1 MGDTPISY
9 GLRRYREGWVGTNC
23 DGVPLVGKI
32 GAGLSTMTRLF
43 WFGRGSRPFDLD
55 VRDNPRPPHEMIT
68 MATKKTSM
76 FTLTER
82 LTISAAATDTFATI
96 DLGSYVD
103 VGDRQALQVHSVDF
117 ITQGTTADER
127 VPIALGANGVVQCQ
141 VTDLNRG
148 GLVFADDRALV
159 ASSALDYLGNGG
171 LNIETDMYPDN
182 YGKGSEDGRYVVND
196 QLYITG
202 RSSILDTAK
211 SVNIT
216 VRVNASIVSLTAKD
230 FMAIAIQ
237 STAADN

>member
-1 MGDTPISY
+1 
-9 GLRRYREGWVGTNC
+9 
-23 DGVPLVGKI
+23 
-32 GAGLSTMTRLF
+32 
-43 WFGRGSRPFDLD
+43 
-55 VRDNPRPPHEMIT
+55 

-82 LTISAAATDTFATI
+82 VTINAAGTPTFATI

-103 VGDRQALQVHSVDF
+103 VGDRQALQIHSVDF
-117 ITQGTTADER
+117 IFQGDAATSDLSGVFGT
-127 VPIALGANGVVQCQ
+127 VGALQCQ

-159 ASSALDYLGNGG
+159 ASGVLSYDPDAYLINT
-171 LNIETDMYPDN
+171 TDLYPDN
-182 YGKGSEDGRYVVND
+182 YGKGSDDGRYVVND
-196 QLYITG
+196 QLYITCNT
-202 RSSILDTAK
+202 TALAATRAFN
-211 SVNIT
+211 VT

>member
-1 MGDTPISY
+1 
-9 GLRRYREGWVGTNC
+9 
-23 DGVPLVGKI
+23 
-32 GAGLSTMTRLF
+32 
-43 WFGRGSRPFDLD
+43 
-55 VRDNPRPPHEMIT
+55 

-82 LTISAAATDTFATI
+82 LTISAAGTDTFATI

-117 ITQGTTADER
+117 IFQGTTAGET
-127 VPIALGANGVVQCQ
+127 VAVTLGGGGGVNIQ

-148 GLVFADDRALV
+148 ALVFADDRAMV
-159 ASSALDYLGNGG
+159 ASGRLDYDADGFLVNS
-171 LNIETDMYPDN
+171 TDLYPDN
-182 YGKGSEDGRYVVND
+182 YGKGSDDGRYVVND

-202 RSSILDTAK
+202 RT
-211 SVNIT
+211 SVLGDNKEINVT

>member
-1 MGDTPISY
+1 
-9 GLRRYREGWVGTNC
+9 
-23 DGVPLVGKI
+23 
-32 GAGLSTMTRLF
+32 
-43 WFGRGSRPFDLD
+43 
-55 VRDNPRPPHEMIT
+55 

-82 LTISAAATDTFATI
+82 LSITAAGADTFATI

-117 ITQGTTADER
+117 IFQGTTASEA
-127 VPIALGANGVVQCQ
+127 IWSTFGGAAQASIQ

-148 GLVFADDRALV
+148 AVVFADDRALV
-159 ASSALDYLGNGG
+159 ASGILNFDNDAYLQNT
-171 LNIETDMYPDN
+171 TDLYPDN
-182 YGKGSEDGRYVVND
+182 YGKGSDDGRFVVND

-202 RSSILDTAK
+202 LTTALASGK
-211 SVNIT
+211 TLNVT

>member
-1 MGDTPISY
+1 
-9 GLRRYREGWVGTNC
+9 
-23 DGVPLVGKI
+23 
-32 GAGLSTMTRLF
+32 
-43 WFGRGSRPFDLD
+43 
-55 VRDNPRPPHEMIT
+55 

-82 LTISAAATDTFATI
+82 LTITAASTDTFATI

-117 ITQGTTADER
+117 VFQGLTPNEGATQAMG
-127 VPIALGANGVVQCQ
+127 GSGGVVVQL
-141 VTDLNRG
+141 TDLNRG
-148 GLVFADDRALV
+148 ELVFVDDRAIV
-159 ASSALDYLGNGG
+159 ASAVLDYDNDGFLVNT
-171 LNIETDMYPDN
+171 TDMYPDN
-182 YGKGSEDGRYVVND
+182 YGKGSDDGWFVVND

-202 RSSILDTAK
+202 RTSLLASGKAL
-211 SVNIT
+211 NCT

>member
-1 MGDTPISY
+1 
-9 GLRRYREGWVGTNC
+9 
-23 DGVPLVGKI
+23 
-32 GAGLSTMTRLF
+32 
-43 WFGRGSRPFDLD
+43 
-55 VRDNPRPPHEMIT
+55 

-82 LTISAAATDTFATI
+82 VTISAVDTDTFATI

-117 ITQGTTADER
+117 IFQGTTASSGL
-127 VPIALGANGVVQCQ
+127 PGTLGGSSDIKCQ

-159 ASSALDYLGNGG
+159 ASAI
-171 LNIETDMYPDN
+171 LNYDTDGFLSQAADMYPDN
-182 YGKGSEDGRYVVND
+182 FGKGSDDGRYVVND
-196 QLYITG
+196 QLYVTG
-202 RSSILDTAK
+202 RTSALTGGQA
-211 SVNIT
+211 VNVT

>member
-1 MGDTPISY
+1 
-9 GLRRYREGWVGTNC
+9 
-23 DGVPLVGKI
+23 
-32 GAGLSTMTRLF
+32 
-43 WFGRGSRPFDLD
+43 
-55 VRDNPRPPHEMIT
+55 

-82 LTISAAATDTFATI
+82 LSISAANTDTFATI

-117 ITQGTTADER
+117 IFQGTTAGEA
-127 VPIALGANGVVQCQ
+127 IWATFGGAAQASIQ

-148 GLVFADDRALV
+148 GIVFANDRALV
-159 ASSALDYLGNGG
+159 ASGVLNFDNDAYLQNA
-171 LNIETDMYPDN
+171 TDLYPDN
-182 YGKGSEDGRYVVND
+182 FGKGSDDGRYIVND

-202 RSSILDTAK
+202 LTTAIASAK
-211 SVNIT
+211 VLNVT
-216 VRVNASIVSLTAKD
+216 VRVNASIVTLGAKD

>member
-1 MGDTPISY
+1 
-9 GLRRYREGWVGTNC
+9 
-23 DGVPLVGKI
+23 
-32 GAGLSTMTRLF
+32 
-43 WFGRGSRPFDLD
+43 
-55 VRDNPRPPHEMIT
+55 

-82 LTISAAATDTFATI
+82 LTISAANTETFATI

-103 VGDRQALQVHSVDF
+103 VGDRQALQVHSVDYVF
-117 ITQGTTADER
+117 QGTAPT
-127 VPIALGANGVVQCQ
+127 NGVVSSLNADNSCLVQ

-148 GLVFADDRALV
+148 GLVFSDDRALI
-159 ASSALDYLGNGG
+159 SSAALYKAAAAAG
-171 LNIETDMYPDN
+171 LFEEADMYPDN

-202 RSSILDTAK
+202 FVPTGGLAADS
-211 SVNIT
+211 SVNVT